1 MNIKMYFTAG
11 QIPIMLL
18 YPEAEPICFAVSDT
32 NQQHATRTLTAQ
44 HSREIN

>member
-11 QIPIMLL
+11 QIPITLL
-18 YPEAEPICFAVSDT
+18 EAEPICFAVSDT